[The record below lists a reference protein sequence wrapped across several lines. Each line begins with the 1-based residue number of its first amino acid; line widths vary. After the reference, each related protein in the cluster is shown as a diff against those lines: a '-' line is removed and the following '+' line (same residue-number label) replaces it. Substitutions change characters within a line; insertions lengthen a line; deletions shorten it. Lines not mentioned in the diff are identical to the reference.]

1 MNLGTTR
8 HFLTSAAIAALL
20 CFVWSASAQAQPL
33 SRLEHRGQA
42 LLTKFCAECHAVGAS
57 EPSPHFRAPPLRMI
71 AQRYDI
77 DVLVELLQ
85 EGFTA
90 PHPEMPR
97 FKFSSQ
103 DARAVQAYLY
113 AIQK

>member
-1 MNLGTTR
+1 MTL
-8 HFLTSAAIAALL
+8 LTNRRCIFSAAALALVFAAA
-20 CFVWSASAQAQPL
+20 VASAQTQPF

-42 LLTKFCAECHAVGAS
+42 LLAKFCAECHAIGAS
-57 EPSPHFRAPPLRMI
+57 DLSPHFRAPPMRMI

-77 DVLVELLQ
+77 DVLSGLLQ

-97 FKFSSQ
+97 FKFSVQ